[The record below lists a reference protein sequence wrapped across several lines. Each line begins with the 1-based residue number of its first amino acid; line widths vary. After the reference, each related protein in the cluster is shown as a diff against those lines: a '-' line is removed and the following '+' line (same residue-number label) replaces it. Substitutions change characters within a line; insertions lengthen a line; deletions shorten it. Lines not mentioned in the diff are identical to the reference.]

1 MSVSVSYSPKTP
13 LGFTARVAPAW
24 GGDAMSGANAL
35 WGRETM
41 GGMGQNH
48 LLGTGGN
55 RLETEMG
62 YGLPLGA
69 RFVGTPRVGVRTS
82 EYRRDY
88 RFGYGVEVLE
98 QGNVN
103 LQLGVDAERRVSPVL
118 GLRAGGRRADQRD
131 VSRASVSW

>member
-1 MSVSVSYSPKTP
+1 MLAKTAIIRVDAHVHQAEGFAESGMAVSVSYDPSPKTP

-24 GGDAMSGANAL
+24 GDDAMSGANAL

-55 RLETEMG
+55 RLDTEMG

-69 RFVGTPRVGVRTS
+69 CGRGSIPPRTRT
-82 EYRRDY
+82 ENP
-88 RFGYGVEVLE
+88 E
-98 QGNVN
+98 
-103 LQLGVDAERRVSPVL
+103 P
-118 GLRAGGRRADQRD
+118 GRITEEG
-131 VSRASVSW
+131 